1 MSKKTGSEI
10 GSKKIII
17 AVSVVCAV
25 VLAVALVGLINRG
38 EASTNVNINANV
50 GSYPLNPAS
59 VDYHETNSRGQT
71 FGSLADAISPETE
84 PDLILVEASNGTE
97 GYIRLMDF
105 RDGVESVQSGE
116 TEMVTVNVYD
126 SEGNLIEDTFFEIGG
141 Q

>member
-1 MSKKTGSEI
+1 MSKI

-25 VLAVALVGLINRG
+25 ALAVAVVSLVNRG
-38 EASTNVNINANV
+38 EASTNINTNANV

-71 FGSLADAISPETE
+71 FGSLADATSPDTE

-97 GYIRLMDF
+97 GYIRLLDF

-116 TEMVTVNVYD
+116 VTIAIVNVYD

-141 Q
+141 